1 MAGRSGTDSIMQ
13 TKKSN
18 VCKPVEGLVVT
29 VERRLYVTYEYDPDR
44 RLDLLAAHGKI
55 DEDAKSLSKHLTLD
69 FLDVF
74 ETTPEGAELL
84 PKLDSDIDALVVE
97 YRTHGEDPEEK
108 NRMLYALSDEEP
120 KTGDLVMFSTRRGGF
135 SFMIG
140 RLLAW
145 SGNLVLIR
153 MFSGITVREDLCEGN
168 ALRKIRYFCQ
178 E

>member
-1 MAGRSGTDSIMQ
+1 MQ
-13 TKKSN
+13 TENSN

-29 VERRLYVTYEYDPDR
+29 VERRLYVTYEYDPER
-44 RLDLLAAHGKI
+44 RCLDLLADHGKI
-55 DEDAKSLSKHLTLD
+55 SEDAKSLSKYLTLD
-69 FLDVF
+69 LLNAFRK
-74 ETTPEGAELL
+74 TPEGAELL

-145 SGNLVLIR
+145 SENLVLIGT
-153 MFSGITVREDLCEGN
+153 FSGSTVRENLCEGN
-168 ALRKIRYFCQ
+168 ALRKIRYFCR